1 MHLLWRENMS
11 AEKAYLIA
19 ALTGRALAQSAS
31 RAQLPVVVLDL
42 YNDVDTRRVATRAR
56 AVVAHNESFDAKA
69 LLKAAKELCPVQA
82 CAGLIEGSGFED
94 RPELLRQLAHARRL
108 YGNTPE
114 IVALLKDPARFFPLL
129 DRLAIPHPEV
139 SLQPPRKARGW
150 LSKKTGGNGGG
161 HVLLAAGTVAD
172 SQHYYQR
179 LESGRSMSVTFLANG
194 KEAHIIGF
202 NEQWTVSAGSP
213 FRYAGAVNHAEP
225 PQALRA
231 EIVTK
236 LNLLVAETGL
246 AGLNGMD
253 FLLCGDHYSVL
264 EVNPRPCATMDLYD
278 ADYAQGLFAWHLLA
292 CEGRLPE
299 PPQLARKIIR
309 AHAVVYAEQ
318 AFSIPANLKFP
329 EWASDIPQAGSEFA
343 PGAPVCMVH
352 AEGASSSQV
361 KRLLQER
368 RMLLVRA
375 LRKEAA

>member
-1 MHLLWRENMS
+1 MS

-19 ALTGRALAQSAS
+19 ALTARPLAQSAS
-31 RAQLPVVVLDL
+31 RARLPVVVLDL
-42 YNDVDTRRVATRAR
+42 YNDVDTRRYALRAR

-69 LLKAAKELCPVQA
+69 LLKAANELCPVQD

-94 RPELLRQLAHARRL
+94 RPELLRQLTSGRRL

-114 IVALLKDPARFFPLL
+114 IVARLKDPARFFPLL
-129 DRLAIPHPEV
+129 DQLAITHPEV
-139 SLQPPRKARGW
+139 SLRPPRKARGW

-172 SQHYYQR
+172 MQHYYQR

-213 FRYAGAVNHAEP
+213 FRYAGAINHSEP

-236 LNLLVAETGL
+236 LNRLVAETGL
-246 AGLNGMD
+246 LGLNGMD
-253 FLLCGDHYSVL
+253 FLLSGNHYSVL
-264 EVNPRPCATMDLYD
+264 EINPRPCATMDLYD
-278 ADYAQGLFAWHLLA
+278 ADYAQGLFAWHLQA

-299 PPQLARKIIR
+299 PPLARKIIR
-309 AHAVVYAEQ
+309 AHAVVYAEL
-318 AFSIPANLKFP
+318 AFSIPENLKFP

-352 AEGASSSQV
+352 AEGASPPQV

-368 RMLLVRA
+368 RTQLVRA
-375 LRKEAA
+375 LREEAA